1 MGNTDLQV
9 LYDRFQSKV
18 DEDLFG
24 KEGRIFALVDSAI
37 AKSHKYVKHSL
48 NYQLADADNYEGYF
62 EEELDTDEI
71 ELLALWMLYEWNRKR
86 QQKLLGQKRRIGT
99 RDFNKLDD
107 LSGELKSIS
116 FAMSQIMN
124 EIDALKN
131 EFHTYR
137 YD

>member
-1 MGNTDLQV
+1 
-9 LYDRFQSKV
+9 
-18 DEDLFG
+18 
-24 KEGRIFALVDSAI
+24 
-37 AKSHKYVKHSL
+37 
-48 NYQLADADNYEGYF
+48 
-62 EEELDTDEI
+62 
-71 ELLALWMLYEWNRKR
+71 MLYEWNRKR